1 MEFNSLVP
9 ELLVANLE
17 NSLKF
22 YVDNL
27 GFKTEFQREE
37 DKFAYLS
44 FGKSQI
50 MINQDNGHWETGE
63 MNYPRGRGVN
73 FQIEC
78 DDVAD
83 IQRIAINN
91 NFTIFRTQKEEWYR
105 VGNIEEGV
113 KEILIQ
119 DPDGYLLRFQQYL
132 GQREQKN

>member
-1 MEFNSLVP
+1 MSL
-9 ELLVANLE
+9 
-17 NSLKF
+17 
-22 YVDNL
+22 
-27 GFKTEFQREE
+27 REE

-50 MINQDNGHWETGE
+50 MINQDNGHWETGK

-78 DDVAD
+78 DYVED
-83 IQRIAINN
+83 IQRIAVNN
-91 NFTIFRTQKEEWYR
+91 NFTIFRVQKEEWYR